1 VKITVSDSDKKL
13 LLMLGMV
20 LMVVCAYFFGYTK
33 LVDMT
38 DKAEAD
44 KTSYEKVYRDL
55 LPQYQNK
62 KRLISNTEKYK
73 ALNEKLLSS
82 YTNGTT
88 QESAIVFINAIEKE
102 FSVWFSQ
109 VGISET
115 TKIYSFGNITSTN
128 PNKSGQSVYSSDL
141 TGHKTTLTLNYE
153 AGYENWKNL
162 IKALNEYKYKCTID
176 SISSSYD
183 IAGDKVTGNMTLSI
197 YDITGGDRKLDD
209 ISIKSIPV
217 GTGNIYNSTLFVPGT
232 ETDSADGGNII
243 NDHDLFM
250 VLNSST
256 SDLDTVIIGQQN
268 DVSEK
273 KSVSELKNEVVKAYI
288 VITGEAGVYKVGYKV
303 GNTTYPEKDY
313 ISGEELSVGESL
325 DMAVIS
331 SIRNSDKDMSGV
343 ELTVDNKSDIALNIK
358 IVNDDNEKP
367 RFSLKES
374 TGKVN
379 LY

>member
-1 VKITVSDSDKKL
+1 
-13 LLMLGMV
+13 
-20 LMVVCAYFFGYTK
+20 
-33 LVDMT
+33 
-38 DKAEAD
+38 
-44 KTSYEKVYRDL
+44 
-55 LPQYQNK
+55 
-62 KRLISNTEKYK
+62 
-73 ALNEKLLSS
+73 
-82 YTNGTT
+82 
-88 QESAIVFINAIEKE
+88 
-102 FSVWFSQ
+102 
-109 VGISET
+109 
-115 TKIYSFGNITSTN
+115 
-128 PNKSGQSVYSSDL
+128 
-141 TGHKTTLTLNYE
+141 
-153 AGYENWKNL
+153 
-162 IKALNEYKYKCTID
+162 
-176 SISSSYD
+176 
-183 IAGDKVTGNMTLSI
+183 
-197 YDITGGDRKLDD
+197 
-209 ISIKSIPV
+209 
-217 GTGNIYNSTLFVPGT
+217 
-232 ETDSADGGNII
+232 
-243 NDHDLFM
+243 M